1 MKKQILS
8 VLLVSLSILLVP
20 SHSIAQTDIES
31 LLEKVIAEKSAIQEQ
46 LNEMNAKKSNLEKQ
60 LADQENQTIEKER
73 EFTKIQQRLDEANGK
88 ILALKSE
95 KKNLEDEVKQVRKNL
110 AEKEEKSLKK
120 ENERLKEQIGIIK
133 GERDSLRRDNDKLFT
148 VKVAI
153 IKQRQE
159 IFEEL
164 AQKNFSVI
172 NPTELTQALQDCM
185 PFHEEMKGVIEILTH
200 AQEGK
205 MLYDRAFALTQQMY
219 SKAEIVNVTIELE
232 KRISMNFDSPR
243 QQDELRQLKDLFPV
257 YEQGVQTA
265 QAIISMIRKDKL
277 FLLYQDT
284 NDKENANELL
294 KKDYFE
300 YESYK
305 SEIEKTICQVPFLK
319 EHFARFQHQILENPF
334 KVSKEEAD
342 LQDVKL

>member
-8 VLLVSLSILLVP
+8 VLLVSLSILLAP
-20 SHSIAQTDIES
+20 SQSIAQTDIES
-31 LLEKVIAEKSAIQEQ
+31 LLEKVIAEKSAIQKQ
-46 LNEMNAKKSNLEKQ
+46 LNENIAKNSVLEKQ
-60 LADQENQTIEKER
+60 LAGQENQIKEKER
-73 EFTKIQQRLDEANGK
+73 EITKIQQRLDEANG
-88 ILALKSE
+88 IISGLESE
-95 KKNLEDEVKQVRKNL
+95 KKNLEVEVKQARKNL
-110 AEKEEKSLKK
+110 AEKEDKSLKK
-120 ENERLKEQIGIIK
+120 ENESLKEQLAIITNQC
-133 GERDSLRRDNDKLFT
+133 DSLRRENDSLYT

-153 IKQRQE
+153 IKQRQKV
-159 IFEEL
+159 FEEL
-164 AQKNFSVI
+164 AQKNFNDI
-172 NPTELTQALQDCM
+172 ILAELTHALQDCM
-185 PFHEEMKGVIEILTH
+185 PFHNEMKGVIEILTH

-219 SKAEIVNVTIELE
+219 SKAEIVNVTMELE
-232 KRISMNFDSPR
+232 KRISTNLDSPK